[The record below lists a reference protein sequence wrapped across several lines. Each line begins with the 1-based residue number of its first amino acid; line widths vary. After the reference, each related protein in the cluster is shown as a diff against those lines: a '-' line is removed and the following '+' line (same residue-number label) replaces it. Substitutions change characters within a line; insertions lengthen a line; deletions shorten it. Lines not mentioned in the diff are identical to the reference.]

1 MTFKKSYRTTYTFG
15 HDHIYRLI
23 LKKLKTKQ
31 DKTPPKQ
38 KQENNS
44 ENTWTLDNSQCRTM
58 IPERSET
65 NEVSPVIASA

>member
-1 MTFKKSYRTTYTFG
+1 MTYTFG

-31 DKTPPKQ
+31 DKTPPKR

-44 ENTWTLDNSQCRTM
+44 ENTWTN
-58 IPERSET
+58 
-65 NEVSPVIASA
+65 VSGLWTTVSAGQ